1 MKAIRV
7 VSYGDIHC
15 LEMQKLSKPTP
26 NAGEVLVRLKAVG
39 LNFIDI
45 YMRKGDPMIPI
56 PLPFTP
62 GVEGSGVIEAVGD
75 NVADVKVGDF
85 VSYLGSLG
93 SYAEYAVVPVSRIV
107 PLIPGISFEEG
118 AAFTLQGLTAQYLV
132 QDCYKVKAGDNVLV
146 HAAAGGVGLFLIQML
161 KQVGARVIGTVSSKE
176 KGGTA
181 KSFGADEVIFY
192 KDQDFAS
199 ETKRLTNGKG
209 VDYIIDGVGKD
220 TFNKNLEACC
230 VRGHITVFG
239 HASGQIDPFS
249 PNLLQP
255 KSITLTGGNLMNY
268 LISHEELINRA
279 NILMN
284 DIKNKKLKVHI
295 DHVFPLEDAAEAQ
308 MLLESRKTIGKIV
321 LKCNS

>member
-1 MKAIRV
+1 MKAMRV
-7 VSYGDIHC
+7 VSYGDVHC
-15 LEMQKLSKPTP
+15 LEMQNLPKPVP
-26 NAGEVLVRLKAVG
+26 NAGEVLIRLKAVG

-45 YMRKGDPMIPI
+45 YMRKGDPMMPI

-62 GVEGSGVIEAVGD
+62 GVEGSGVIEAVGE
-75 NVADVKVGDF
+75 NVTDLKVGDF
-85 VSYLGSLG
+85 VSYLGCLG
-93 SYAEYAVVPVSRIV
+93 SYAEYAAVPVSRTV

-132 QDCYKVKAGDNVLV
+132 NDCYKVKPGYDVLV

-161 KQVGARVIGTVSSKE
+161 KRIGARVIGTVSSKE
-176 KGGTA
+176 KGQVA
-181 KSFGADEVIFY
+181 KSFGADDIIFY
-192 KDQDFAS
+192 TDQDFAS
-199 ETKRLTNGKG
+199 EAKKLTNGRG

-230 VRGHITVFG
+230 VRGHIVVFG

-268 LISHEELINRA
+268 LVSHEELVNRA
-279 NILMN
+279 NVLMK
-284 DIKNKKLKVHI
+284 DIKHQAVKLHI
-295 DHVFPLEDAAEAQ
+295 DHVFPFEQAAAAQ
-308 MLLESRKTIGKIV
+308 KLLESRKTTGKIV
-321 LKCNS
+321 LKIA